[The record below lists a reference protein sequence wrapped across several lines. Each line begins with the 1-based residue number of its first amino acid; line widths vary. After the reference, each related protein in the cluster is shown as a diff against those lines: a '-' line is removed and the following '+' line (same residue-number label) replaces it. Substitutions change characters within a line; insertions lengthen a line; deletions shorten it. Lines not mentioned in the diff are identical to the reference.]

1 MALVDVLGGAMVLVM
16 ARWRDATPAWPRRRP
31 EVEKKGIGGER

>member
-1 MALVDVLGGAMVLVM
+1 MALAGVLRDAVVLVM